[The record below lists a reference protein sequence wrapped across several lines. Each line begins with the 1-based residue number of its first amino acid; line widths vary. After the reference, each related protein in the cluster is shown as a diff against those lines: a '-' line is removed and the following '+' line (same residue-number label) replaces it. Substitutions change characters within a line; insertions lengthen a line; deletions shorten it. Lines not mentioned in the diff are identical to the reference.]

1 MLAQEPL
8 GEAGIPSACDCRRVS
23 RPFCCVDVDDCL
35 VTL

>member
-1 MLAQEPL
+1 MLTQEPRDRPVSPL
-8 GEAGIPSACDCRRVS
+8 HVTVTES